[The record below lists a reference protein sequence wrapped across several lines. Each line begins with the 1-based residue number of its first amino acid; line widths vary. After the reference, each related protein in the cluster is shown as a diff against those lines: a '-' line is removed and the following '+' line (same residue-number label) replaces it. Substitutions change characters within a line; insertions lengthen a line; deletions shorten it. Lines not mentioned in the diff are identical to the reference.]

1 VSSGRAG
8 AAHKPRTGTSVWP
21 GWALVGPAGAAA
33 ALLTAA
39 AALVYGGGLTPQAL
53 PGLTD
58 AGALTG
64 WALPLT
70 RVLLDG
76 AAVVTVGLLLTGAV
90 LVPSPGSRLSGAAR
104 WYLRAAGAAAGGWAV
119 AAVAG
124 AVFTV
129 SDILGLP
136 VGQLTGP
143 GLLVDIAQSRALLVE
158 AALAAVVA
166 LATGWVRGKPAA
178 AALLVLAVV
187 AVLPPAFTGHAAD
200 ARDHGTAVS
209 SLVFHLVGVTVW
221 VGGLAGLLT
230 YATRRPGHP
239 GGHDRT
245 VSPTARRAAVTA
257 AARRFSGIAL
267 VAYAVVAASGAVNA
281 WVRLDSFAALTGGT
295 YGRLV
300 LGKIVAITALGVLG
314 QLHRTRTLDSLTRG
328 HRRAFIRFATVE
340 VLVMAVAIGLAVGLS
355 RTPI

>member
-1 VSSGRAG
+1 
-8 AAHKPRTGTSVWP
+8 VWP

-76 AAVVTVGLLLTGAV
+76 AAVVTVGLLLTGVV
-90 LVPSPGSRLSGAAR
+90 LVPSPGGRLSGAAR

-230 YATRRPGHP
+230 YATRHPGHP

-267 VAYAVVAASGAVNA
+267 VAYAVVAASGAV
-281 WVRLDSFAALTGGT
+281 TGGT